1 MSNQDYDLTLLY
13 CRLSR
18 EDALEGDSNSIEN
31 QKKIVLKAAQD
42 YNFDNLV
49 WLIDD
54 GFTGTNFDRPDFQ
67 KGMKLIEEGRVKNF
81 ITKENAEEILWMELI
96 STAVFCIVQIAN
108 KSFTLSE
115 AKH

>member
-49 WLIDD
+49 WSVSYTHL
-54 GFTGTNFDRPDFQ
+54 TLPT
-67 KGMKLIEEGRVKNF
+67 M
-81 ITKENAEEILWMELI
+81 
-96 STAVFCIVQIAN
+96 AVV
-108 KSFTLSE
+108 
-115 AKH
+115 